1 MSFTYLCTLLS
12 PLGSGNKREDKIILL
27 FLVLNEAGFA
37 SMW

>member
-1 MSFTYLCTLLS
+1 MSFTYLYTLLS

-27 FLVLNEAGFA
+27 CLVLNEAGFA